1 MPIERGMD
9 MTELT
14 GKVVDR
20 TIATHATIDIIG
32 EAPTRDYSGTSFK
45 YRPTSIDVHA
55 RNGSALDSPLSFES
69 FKVYLIGKDDDGVGV
84 TEQFSDGVG
93 YRNRLADLPAW
104 VLEVIISTGIRVP
117 QYIVDQVKELEDDEQ
132 EHSVGQTAGEPEG
145 RTDPEQAADSDDR
158 PRRPA
163 IVVVDGSD
171 ELPDTPSDVIDKD

>member
-1 MPIERGMD
+1 MN
-9 MTELT
+9 TLT

-32 EAPTRDYSGTSFK
+32 EVPARAYGGTSFE
-45 YRPTSIDVHA
+45 YRPTGIDVHSRSGTA
-55 RNGSALDSPLSFES
+55 GDLDIES
-69 FKVYLIGKDDDGVGV
+69 FKVYLFGLDDDGESV
-84 TEQFSDGVG
+84 TETFSDGVG

-117 QYIVDQVKELEDDEQ
+117 QYIVDKVKEVNDDEHIQ
-132 EHSVGQTAGEPEG
+132 EHSIGQAAGEPEG
-145 RTDPEQAADSDDR
+145 RTDPEQSADSDDR
-158 PRRPA
+158 PGRSA